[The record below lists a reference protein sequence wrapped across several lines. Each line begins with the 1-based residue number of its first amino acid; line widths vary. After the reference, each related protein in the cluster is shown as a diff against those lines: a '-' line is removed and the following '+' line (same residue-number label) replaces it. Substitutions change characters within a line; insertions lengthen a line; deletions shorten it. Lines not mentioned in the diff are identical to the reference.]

1 MKKRCYRFFGG
12 LLGTQG
18 KWLDKMADR
27 GFRLVRTEKLLYE
40 FEPCSPGQ
48 YRYCVEFVGCK
59 SRGEA
64 DNYARFLEDC
74 GYRVFFKN
82 ANLDWNVGKV
92 VGRPWAE
99 PGGRLASNATTY
111 NRELLIVEK
120 ENDGKPFRLHTALE
134 DQIRYRKAQRRPAL
148 FLLAVMTPLA
158 ALTRSWPAVLF
169 AALALAVLIRHQLA
183 LAGLKKQGG
192 ISED

>member
-1 MKKRCYRFFGG
+1 MEKRYRYFWT
-12 LLGTQG
+12 LLAAQSH
-18 KWLDKMADR
+18 WLNKMADR
-27 GFRLVRTEKLLYE
+27 GLRLSRTEKLLYE
-40 FEPCSPGQ
+40 FQPCAPGQ
-48 YRYCVEFVGCK
+48 YRYCVEFVAHL
-59 SRGEA
+59 SREKA
-64 DNYARFLEDC
+64 EDYARFLEDC
-74 GYRVFFKN
+74 GYRTWFKN
-82 ANLDWNVGKV
+82 ANLNWNVGKV

-148 FLLAVMTPLA
+148 FLLAVMVPLA
-158 ALTRSWPAVLF
+158 ALTRSWPAALF

-183 LAGLKKQGG
+183 LAKLKKQGG

>member
-1 MKKRCYRFFGG
+1 MEKRYRYFWT
-12 LLGTQG
+12 LLAAQSH
-18 KWLDKMADR
+18 WLNRMADR
-27 GFRLVRTEKLLYE
+27 GLRLSRTEKLLYE
-40 FEPCSPGQ
+40 FQPCAPGQ
-48 YRYCVEFVGCK
+48 YRYCVEFVAHL
-59 SRGEA
+59 SREKA
-64 DNYARFLEDC
+64 EDYARFLEDC
-74 GYRVFFKN
+74 GYRTWFKN
-82 ANLDWNVGKV
+82 ANLNWNVGKV

-148 FLLAVMTPLA
+148 FLLAVMVPLA
-158 ALTRSWPAVLF
+158 ALTRSWPAALF

-183 LAGLKKQGG
+183 LAGLKKQEALG
-192 ISED
+192 EE

>member
-1 MKKRCYRFFGG
+1 MEKRYRYFWT
-12 LLGTQG
+12 LLAAQSH
-18 KWLDKMADR
+18 WLNRMADR
-27 GFRLVRTEKLLYE
+27 GLRLSRTEKLLYE
-40 FEPCSPGQ
+40 FQPCAPGQ
-48 YRYCVEFVGCK
+48 YRYCVEFVAHL
-59 SRGEA
+59 SREKA
-64 DNYARFLEDC
+64 EDYARFLEDC
-74 GYRVFFKN
+74 GYRTWFKN

-120 ENDGKPFRLHTALE
+120 ENDGKPFRLHTTLE

-183 LAGLKKQGG
+183 LARLKKQGG

>member
-1 MKKRCYRFFGG
+1 MEKRYRYFWT
-12 LLGTQG
+12 LLAAQSR
-18 KWLDKMADR
+18 WLNRMADR
-27 GFRLVRTEKLLYE
+27 GLRLSRTEKLLYE
-40 FEPCSPGQ
+40 FQPCAPGQ
-48 YRYCVEFVGCK
+48 YRYCVEFVAHL
-59 SRGEA
+59 SREKA
-64 DNYARFLEDC
+64 EDYARFLEDC
-74 GYRVFFKN
+74 GYRTWFKN

-183 LAGLKKQGG
+183 LAGLKKQEALG
-192 ISED
+192 EE

>member
-1 MKKRCYRFFGG
+1 MEKRYRYFWT
-12 LLGTQG
+12 LLAAQSR
-18 KWLDKMADR
+18 WLNKMADR
-27 GFRLVRTEKLLYE
+27 GLRLSRTEKLLYE
-40 FEPCSPGQ
+40 FQPCAPGQ
-48 YRYCVEFVGCK
+48 YRYCVEFVAHL
-59 SRGEA
+59 SREKA
-64 DNYARFLEDC
+64 EDYARFLEDC
-74 GYRVFFKN
+74 GYRTWFKN

-148 FLLAVMTPLA
+148 FLLAVMVPLA
-158 ALTRSWPAVLF
+158 ALTRSWPAARF

-183 LAGLKKQGG
+183 LAKLKKQGG

>member
-1 MKKRCYRFFGG
+1 MEKRYRYFWT
-12 LLGTQG
+12 LLAAQSR
-18 KWLDKMADR
+18 WLNKMADR
-27 GFRLVRTEKLLYE
+27 GLRLSRTEKLLYE
-40 FEPCSPGQ
+40 FQPCAPGQ
-48 YRYCVEFVGCK
+48 YRYCVEFVAHL
-59 SRGEA
+59 SREKA
-64 DNYARFLEDC
+64 EDYARFLEDC
-74 GYRVFFKN
+74 GYRTWFKN

-148 FLLAVMTPLA
+148 FLLAVMAPLA

>member
-1 MKKRCYRFFGG
+1 MEKRYRYFWT
-12 LLGTQG
+12 LLAAQSR
-18 KWLDKMADR
+18 WLNRMADR
-27 GFRLVRTEKLLYE
+27 GLRLSRTEKLLYE
-40 FEPCSPGQ
+40 FQPCAPGQ
-48 YRYCVEFVGCK
+48 YRYCVEFVAHL
-59 SRGEA
+59 SREKA
-64 DNYARFLEDC
+64 EDYARFLEDC
-74 GYRVFFKN
+74 GYRTWFKN

-148 FLLAVMTPLA
+148 FLLAVMAPLA
-158 ALTRSWPAVLF
+158 ALTRSWPAALF

-183 LAGLKKQGG
+183 LAGLKKQ
-192 ISED
+192 EALEEE

>member
-1 MKKRCYRFFGG
+1 MEKRYRYFWT
-12 LLGTQG
+12 LLAAQSR
-18 KWLDKMADR
+18 WLNKMADR
-27 GFRLVRTEKLLYE
+27 GLRLSRTEKLLYE
-40 FEPCSPGQ
+40 FQPCAPGQ
-48 YRYCVEFVGCK
+48 YRYCVEFVAHL
-59 SRGEA
+59 SREKA
-64 DNYARFLEDC
+64 EDYARFLEDC
-74 GYRVFFKN
+74 GYRTWFKN

-111 NRELLIVEK
+111 NRELLIVET

-158 ALTRSWPAVLF
+158 ALTRSWPAALF

-183 LAGLKKQGG
+183 LARLKKQGG

>member
-1 MKKRCYRFFGG
+1 MEKRYRYFWT
-12 LLGTQG
+12 LLAAQSH
-18 KWLDKMADR
+18 WLNKMADR
-27 GFRLVRTEKLLYE
+27 GLRLSRTEKLLYE
-40 FEPCSPGQ
+40 FQPCAPDQ
-48 YRYCVEFVGCK
+48 YRYCVEFVAHLTREK
-59 SRGEA
+59 AE
-64 DNYARFLEDC
+64 DYARFLEDC
-74 GYRVFFKN
+74 GYRTWFKN
-82 ANLDWNVGKV
+82 ANLNWNVGKV

-120 ENDGKPFRLHTALE
+120 ENDGKPFRFHTALE

-148 FLLAVMTPLA
+148 FLLAVMAPLA
-158 ALTRSWPAVLF
+158 ALTRSWPAALF

-183 LAGLKKQGG
+183 LARLKKQGG

>member
-1 MKKRCYRFFGG
+1 MEKRYRYFWT
-12 LLGTQG
+12 LLAAQSH
-18 KWLDKMADR
+18 WLNKMADR
-27 GFRLVRTEKLLYE
+27 GLRLSRTEKLLYE
-40 FEPCSPGQ
+40 FQPCAPGQ
-48 YRYCVEFVGCK
+48 YRYCVEFVAHL
-59 SRGEA
+59 SREKA
-64 DNYARFLEDC
+64 EDYARFLEDC
-74 GYRVFFKN
+74 GYRTWFKN
-82 ANLDWNVGKV
+82 ANLNWNVGKV

-120 ENDGKPFRLHTALE
+120 ENDGKPFRFHTALE

-148 FLLAVMTPLA
+148 FLLAGMAPLA
-158 ALTRSWPAVLF
+158 ALTRSWPAALF

-183 LAGLKKQGG
+183 LARLKKQGG

>member
-1 MKKRCYRFFGG
+1 MEKRYRYFWT
-12 LLGTQG
+12 LLAAQSR
-18 KWLDKMADR
+18 WLNRMADR
-27 GFRLVRTEKLLYE
+27 GLRLSRTEKLLYE
-40 FEPCSPGQ
+40 FQPCAPGQ
-48 YRYCVEFVGCK
+48 YRYCVEFVAHL
-59 SRGEA
+59 SREKA
-64 DNYARFLEDC
+64 EDYARFLEDC
-74 GYRVFFKN
+74 GYRTWFKN

-148 FLLAVMTPLA
+148 FLLAVMAPLA

>member
-1 MKKRCYRFFGG
+1 MEKRYRYFWT
-12 LLGTQG
+12 LLAAQSR
-18 KWLDKMADR
+18 WLNKMADR
-27 GFRLVRTEKLLYE
+27 GLRLSRTEKLLYE
-40 FEPCSPGQ
+40 FQPCAPGQ
-48 YRYCVEFVGCK
+48 YRYCVEFVAHL
-59 SRGEA
+59 SREKA
-64 DNYARFLEDC
+64 EDYARFLEDC
-74 GYRVFFKN
+74 GYRTWFKN

-92 VGRPWAE
+92 KVRPWADQ
-99 PGGRLASNATTY
+99 GGRLASNATTY

-158 ALTRSWPAVLF
+158 ALTRSWPAALF

>member
-1 MKKRCYRFFGG
+1 MEKRYRYFWT
-12 LLGTQG
+12 LLAAQSH
-18 KWLDKMADR
+18 WLNKMADR
-27 GFRLVRTEKLLYE
+27 GLRLSRTEKLLYE
-40 FEPCSPGQ
+40 FQPCAPGQ
-48 YRYCVEFVGCK
+48 YRYCVEFVAHL
-59 SRGEA
+59 SREKA
-64 DNYARFLEDC
+64 EDYARFLEDC
-74 GYRVFFKN
+74 GYRTWFKN
-82 ANLDWNVGKV
+82 ANLNWNVGKV

-134 DQIRYRKAQRRPAL
+134 DQIRYRKAQRGPAL

-158 ALTRSWPAVLF
+158 ALTRSWPAALF

-183 LAGLKKQGG
+183 LAGLKKQEALG
-192 ISED
+192 EE

>member
-1 MKKRCYRFFGG
+1 MEKRYRYFWT
-12 LLGTQG
+12 LLAAQSH
-18 KWLDKMADR
+18 WLNKMADR
-27 GFRLVRTEKLLYE
+27 GLRLSRTEKLLYE
-40 FEPCSPGQ
+40 FQPCAPGQ
-48 YRYCVEFVGCK
+48 YRYCVEFVAHL
-59 SRGEA
+59 SREKA
-64 DNYARFLEDC
+64 EDYARFLEDC
-74 GYRVFFKN
+74 GYRTWFKN

-158 ALTRSWPAVLF
+158 ALTRSWPAALF

-192 ISED
+192 ITED

>member
-1 MKKRCYRFFGG
+1 MEKRYRYFWT
-12 LLGTQG
+12 LLAAQSR
-18 KWLDKMADR
+18 WLNRMADR
-27 GFRLVRTEKLLYE
+27 GLRLSRTEKLLYE
-40 FEPCSPGQ
+40 FQPCAPGQ
-48 YRYCVEFVGCK
+48 YRYCVEFVAHL
-59 SRGEA
+59 SREKA
-64 DNYARFLEDC
+64 EDYARFLEDC
-74 GYRVFFKN
+74 GYRTWFKN

-148 FLLAVMTPLA
+148 FLLAVMVPLA
-158 ALTRSWPAVLF
+158 ALTRSWPAALF

-183 LAGLKKQGG
+183 LAKLKKQGG

>member
-1 MKKRCYRFFGG
+1 MEKRYRYFWT
-12 LLGTQG
+12 LLAAQSH
-18 KWLDKMADR
+18 WLNKMADR
-27 GFRLVRTEKLLYE
+27 GLRLSRTEKLLYE
-40 FEPCSPGQ
+40 FQPCAPGQ
-48 YRYCVEFVGCK
+48 YRYCVEFVAHL
-59 SRGEA
+59 SREKA
-64 DNYARFLEDC
+64 EDYARFLEDC
-74 GYRVFFKN
+74 GYRTWFKN
-82 ANLDWNVGKV
+82 ANLNWNVGKV

-158 ALTRSWPAVLF
+158 ALTRSWPAALF

>member
-1 MKKRCYRFFGG
+1 MEKRYRYFWT
-12 LLGTQG
+12 LLAAQSH
-18 KWLDKMADR
+18 WLNRMADR
-27 GFRLVRTEKLLYE
+27 GLRLSRTEKLLYE
-40 FEPCSPGQ
+40 FQPCAPGQ
-48 YRYCVEFVGCK
+48 YRYCVEFVAHL
-59 SRGEA
+59 SREKA
-64 DNYARFLEDC
+64 EDYARFLEDC
-74 GYRVFFKN
+74 GYRTWFKN
-82 ANLDWNVGKV
+82 ANLNWNVGKV

-148 FLLAVMTPLA
+148 FLLAVMAPLA
-158 ALTRSWPAVLF
+158 ALTRSWPAALF

-183 LAGLKKQGG
+183 LAKLKKQGG

>member
-1 MKKRCYRFFGG
+1 MEKRYRYFWT
-12 LLGTQG
+12 LLAAQSH
-18 KWLDKMADR
+18 WLNKMADR
-27 GFRLVRTEKLLYE
+27 GLRLSRTEKLLYE
-40 FEPCSPGQ
+40 FQPCAPGQ
-48 YRYCVEFVGCK
+48 YRYCVEFVAHL
-59 SRGEA
+59 SREKA
-64 DNYARFLEDC
+64 EDYARFLEDC
-74 GYRVFFKN
+74 GYRTWFKN
-82 ANLDWNVGKV
+82 ANLNWNVGKV

-120 ENDGKPFRLHTALE
+120 ENDGKPFRFHTALE

-148 FLLAVMTPLA
+148 FLLAVMAPLA
-158 ALTRSWPAVLF
+158 ALTRSWPAALF

>member
-1 MKKRCYRFFGG
+1 MEKRYRYFWT
-12 LLGTQG
+12 LLAAQSH
-18 KWLDKMADR
+18 WLNRMADR
-27 GFRLVRTEKLLYE
+27 GLRLSRTEKLLYE
-40 FEPCSPGQ
+40 FQPCAPGQ
-48 YRYCVEFVGCK
+48 YRYCVEFVAHL
-59 SRGEA
+59 SREKA
-64 DNYARFLEDC
+64 EDYARFLEDC
-74 GYRVFFKN
+74 GYRTWFKN
-82 ANLDWNVGKV
+82 ANLNWNVGKV

-99 PGGRLASNATTY
+99 PGGRLASNATTF

-148 FLLAVMTPLA
+148 FLLAVMAPLA
-158 ALTRSWPAVLF
+158 ALTRSWPAALF

-183 LAGLKKQGG
+183 LAKLKKQGG

>member
-1 MKKRCYRFFGG
+1 MEKRYRYFWI
-12 LLGTQG
+12 LLAAQSR
-18 KWLDKMADR
+18 WLNKMADR
-27 GFRLVRTEKLLYE
+27 GLRLSRTEKLLYE
-40 FEPCSPGQ
+40 FQPCAPGQ
-48 YRYCVEFVGCK
+48 YRYCVEFVAHL
-59 SRGEA
+59 SREKA
-64 DNYARFLEDC
+64 EDYARFLEDC
-74 GYRVFFKN
+74 GYRTWFKN

-158 ALTRSWPAVLF
+158 ALTRSWPAALF

>member
-1 MKKRCYRFFGG
+1 MEKRYRYFWT
-12 LLGTQG
+12 LLAAQSR
-18 KWLDKMADR
+18 WLNKMADR
-27 GFRLVRTEKLLYE
+27 GLRLSRTEKLLYE
-40 FEPCSPGQ
+40 FQPCAPGQ
-48 YRYCVEFVGCK
+48 YRYCVEFVAHL
-59 SRGEA
+59 SREKA
-64 DNYARFLEDC
+64 EDYARFLEDC
-74 GYRVFFKN
+74 GYRTWFKN

-158 ALTRSWPAVLF
+158 ALTRSWPAALF

-183 LAGLKKQGG
+183 LARLKKQGG

>member
-1 MKKRCYRFFGG
+1 M
-12 LLGTQG
+12 
-18 KWLDKMADR
+18 
-27 GFRLVRTEKLLYE
+27 
-40 FEPCSPGQ
+40 
-48 YRYCVEFVGCK
+48 
-59 SRGEA
+59 
-64 DNYARFLEDC
+64 
-74 GYRVFFKN
+74 
-82 ANLDWNVGKV
+82 
-92 VGRPWAE
+92 
-99 PGGRLASNATTY
+99 
-111 NRELLIVEK
+111 EK

-134 DQIRYRKAQRRPAL
+134 DQIRYRKVQRRPAL

>member
-1 MKKRCYRFFGG
+1 MEKRYRYFWT
-12 LLGTQG
+12 LLAAQSR
-18 KWLDKMADR
+18 WLNRMADR
-27 GFRLVRTEKLLYE
+27 GLRLSRTEKLLYE
-40 FEPCSPGQ
+40 FQPCAPGQ
-48 YRYCVEFVGCK
+48 YRYCVEFVAHL
-59 SRGEA
+59 SREKA
-64 DNYARFLEDC
+64 EDYARFLEDC
-74 GYRVFFKN
+74 GYRTWFKN

-183 LAGLKKQGG
+183 LAGLKKQEALGEG
-192 ISED
+192 